1 MSGGAKQGLRLWAQE
16 ISFSARGIAML
27 TFGRSEGARFFTNDL
42 GATRRSF
49 ITALFAFPIFLLFH
63 YMDWLAGTGPLE
75 GGHALIL
82 DLLSYPISWAG
93 YALIALPL
101 LRLLGLE
108 ALWPRFIAAWN
119 WSNLA
124 QYILLMLTS
133 LPLLAHAPSI
143 VAETAA
149 LVGYGWALWLEWWTA
164 RLVLGISPSGAAL
177 LVLVDVAFSAI
188 VSLVTLYPMPGFSL
202 G

>member
-1 MSGGAKQGLRLWAQE
+1 MSDGARQVLRLWGRE
-16 ISFSARGIAML
+16 IAHSARGIALL
-27 TFGRSEGARFFTNDL
+27 TFGRPEGAGYFTNDL

-49 ITALFAFPIFLLFH
+49 ITALFAFPIFLAFH
-63 YMDWLAGTGPLE
+63 YLDWLAGTGPLE
-75 GGHALIL
+75 GTHALIL
-82 DLLSYPISWAG
+82 DLLTYPISWAG

-101 LRLLGLE
+101 LRMLGLE
-108 ALWPRFIAAWN
+108 RMWPRFITAWN

-124 QYILLMLTS
+124 QYGLLLVTS

-143 VAETAA
+143 VSETAA

-164 RLVLGISPSGAAL
+164 RLVLGLSPSGAAL
-177 LVLVDVAFSAI
+177 LVLVDVGFSAI
-188 VSLVTLYPMPGFSL
+188 VSLVTIYPMPGISL

>member
-1 MSGGAKQGLRLWAQE
+1 MSDGAKQGLRLWAQE
-16 ISFSARGIAML
+16 IALSARGIAML
-27 TFGRSEGARFFTNDL
+27 TFGRPEGARSFTNDL
-42 GATRRSF
+42 SATRRSF
-49 ITALFAFPIFLLFH
+49 ITALFAFPIFVLFH

-75 GGHALIL
+75 STHALIL

-93 YALIALPL
+93 YALIAVPL
-101 LRLLGLE
+101 LRMLGLE
-108 ALWPRFIAAWN
+108 AMWPRFIAAWN

-124 QYILLMLTS
+124 QYVLLMLTS
-133 LPLLAHAPSI
+133 VPLLLHAPSI
-143 VAETAA
+143 LSETAA

-164 RLVLGISPSGAAL
+164 RLVLGLSPSGAAL

-188 VSLVTLYPMPGFSL
+188 VSLITLYPFPGFSL

>member
-1 MSGGAKQGLRLWAQE
+1 MSGGAKPGLRLWAQE
-16 ISFSARGIAML
+16 IAFSARGIAML
-27 TFGRSEGARFFTNDL
+27 TFGRAEGARVFGNDL
-42 GATRRSF
+42 AATRRSF
-49 ITALFAFPIFLLFH
+49 ITALFALPIFLLFH
-63 YMDWLAGTGPLE
+63 YLDWLAGTGPLE
-75 GGHALIL
+75 GNHALIL

-101 LRLLGLE
+101 LRMLGLE
-108 ALWPRFIAAWN
+108 TAWPRFIAAWN

-124 QYILLMLTS
+124 QYVLLMLTS

-143 VAETAA
+143 VSETSA

-164 RLVLGISPSGAAL
+164 RLVLNLPGSGAAL
-177 LVLVDVAFSAI
+177 LVLADVGFSAI
-188 VSLVTLYPMPGFSL
+188 VSLITLYPMPGLSL